1 MPELDRL
8 DRELLERALDALVA
22 SIGRPLDDGELAGF
36 TARLRAL
43 IHETDE
49 LDAYALRDLALLAA

>member
-22 SIGRPLDDGELAGF
+22 SIGRPLEDGELAAF
-36 TARLRAL
+36 TARLRSL
-43 IHETDE
+43 LHESYE
-49 LDAYALRDLALLAA
+49 LDEYALRDLALHAA